1 MDTAWLTD
9 PRTYFTGDYDMWA
22 GHDGPIRYCTGFLAP
37 KLSSAITGD
46 GNKHTDVVVVHN
58 NFIEGH
64 DEKVE
69 RFKKAE
75 LWRTN

>member
-37 KLSSAITGD
+37 KLVVLQSMFSYLKMAASQLVRHNSAFLNRSTFSS
-46 GNKHTDVVVVHN
+46 
-58 NFIEGH
+58 
-64 DEKVE
+64 
-69 RFKKAE
+69 
-75 LWRTN
+75 

>member
-1 MDTAWLTD
+1 MLV
-9 PRTYFTGDYDMWA
+9 YLEIIF
-22 GHDGPIRYCTGFLAP
+22 HQ
-37 KLSSAITGD
+37 AIFISME
-46 GNKHTDVVVVHN
+46 NKHTDAVVVHN